1 MGHQGARRV
10 AQMLPWPPRPAI
22 STAARRNLNGD
33 GPCPI
38 HGTKFCCMLR
48 AVGLHPGGTPAPRR
62 AGIGKNNRADEAAPP
77 PAMHCGDHHPDDI
90 AMEIDKS
97 IRVLVAEDNPNLR
110 KLLVNIVSKIGFSAV
125 VEADSGISAWDS
137 VKEDDIGLVLTDWSM
152 PGMSG
157 LELVAKIRGAG
168 SPTSDIPVLMITAMD
183 TKNSILSAGKQGV
196 DAYIIKPFSVQTIEE
211 KIEEAVRKR
220 TGA

>member
-1 MGHQGARRV
+1 MHR
-10 AQMLPWPPRPAI
+10 
-22 STAARRNLNGD
+22 
-33 GPCPI
+33 
-38 HGTKFCCMLR
+38 
-48 AVGLHPGGTPAPRR
+48 
-62 AGIGKNNRADEAAPP
+62 GKHDA
-77 PAMHCGDHHPDDI
+77 DDI
-90 AMEIDKS
+90 AMEIDRS

-110 KLLVNIVSKIGFSAV
+110 KVLVNIVSKIGFPDV
-125 VEADSGISAWDS
+125 VEADSGISAWQS

-183 TKNSILSAGKQGV
+183 TKNSILTAGKQGV